1 MLSYKS
7 LSYYIQI
14 LSTTLFSLIAHALSV
29 RRIRTGSGRNLR
41 LPLISVGQQLLLV
54 VEQLLTCLGGV
65 LSVRAC
71 KQSVKRHCL
80 QGEMTYPQQ

>member
-14 LSTTLFSLIAHALSV
+14 LSTALFSLTAHALSV
-29 RRIRTGSGRNLR
+29 RRIRTGGGRNLG

-65 LSVRAC
+65 LSVGTY
-71 KQSVKRHCL
+71 KQLVKRRCL
-80 QGEMTYPQQ
+80 QGNMTYPQQ